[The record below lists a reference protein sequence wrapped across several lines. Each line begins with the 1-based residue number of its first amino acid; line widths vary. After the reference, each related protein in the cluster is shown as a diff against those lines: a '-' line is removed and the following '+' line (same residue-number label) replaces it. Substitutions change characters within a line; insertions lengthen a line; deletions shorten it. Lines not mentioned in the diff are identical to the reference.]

1 MKQTLFVCRC
11 GSLEHLFIVSA
22 EEEYLF
28 IETHLAPLPFFE
40 RLKHAVRYL
49 FGYRSKYGDFDEIVL
64 DARTALDL
72 GDYLVRWAEG
82 DTYEFPPNDVH

>member
-1 MKQTLFVCRC
+1 MKQILFVCRC
-11 GSLEHLFIVSA
+11 ASLEHLFVVSA
-22 EEEYLF
+22 EEEDLF

-82 DTYEFPPNDVH
+82 DTYEFPTNDVH